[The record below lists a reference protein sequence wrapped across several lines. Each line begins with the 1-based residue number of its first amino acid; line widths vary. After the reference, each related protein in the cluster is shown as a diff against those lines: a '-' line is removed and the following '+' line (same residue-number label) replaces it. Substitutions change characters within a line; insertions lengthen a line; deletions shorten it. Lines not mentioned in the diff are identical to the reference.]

1 MVGFSLE
8 PGQLLPLSTL
18 PVSLPVL
25 GRYNAASGSLRYGA
39 QLHIVAIATWQS
51 VWLRS
56 FIYVEFIKPLCYLI
70 QFDYKICSEFQ

>member
-1 MVGFSLE
+1 MVVFSLE

-39 QLHIVAIATWQS
+39 HCCNSHMGVHLAQEL
-51 VWLRS
+51 
-56 FIYVEFIKPLCYLI
+56 Y
-70 QFDYKICSEFQ
+70 IC